1 MNKKENSQLAFVM
14 DEVIGIKR
22 KIEALDLILW
32 LNLVLTSV
40 LMLAALQLAFMDG
53 PADWAFIAL
62 CTPCLIAQAFI
73 AYSVWK
79 LNHK

>member
-1 MNKKENSQLAFVM
+1 VNKKENSQLAFLM

-53 PADWAFIAL
+53 PADWFFVAL
-62 CTPCLIAQAFI
+62 CIPCLIAQAFI